1 MTYPSNSIA
10 FRTDVDLDEIASASA
25 VRSELARRIRAALAG
40 VNGRRTVTR
49 VAVPLDE
56 EVGTA
61 TFLRQEVQSATA
73 QRTATYWSGRGE
85 HRSTAALGAAEILA
99 DDGPIDAARVEAD
112 VTQAAGDLPAGARY
126 YGGLRFDAP
135 QAQSADRP
143 EAAWASFGT
152 YRFVL
157 PRFELVREGDE
168 QHLAC
173 NLVGPRD
180 VQSSDDVLNAVERL
194 VLPVSQPGLAL
205 PSPRGRRD
213 VPERSAWIDTIRHAL
228 GRIDAGQVDKVVL
241 ARRATLAHDRPVD
254 PLAILQHLE
263 PETPNCFHFAFRY
276 DDGPTFLGASP
287 ERLFLRRGDRV
298 ISEAVAG
305 TRSRADS
312 RRADAAL
319 RDELLESDKDRR
331 EHAFVEDA
339 IRSTL
344 DALCTSTRMP
354 QHRTEMRLSKGR
366 HLHSRIEGRLRE
378 GVSTARLLTALH
390 PTPAVGGVPTGAA
403 LDLIR
408 ECEDFDRGWYAGP
421 VGWIGA
427 DDAEFA
433 VAIRSGLV
441 EDDRLSLY
449 SGAGIVRGSEP
460 EAEWDEIEQKIE
472 NFLSLVD

>member
-1 MTYPSNSIA
+1 M
-10 FRTDVDLDEIASASA
+10 
-25 VRSELARRIRAALAG
+25 
-40 VNGRRTVTR
+40 
-49 VAVPLDE
+49 
-56 EVGTA
+56 
-61 TFLRQEVQSATA
+61 
-73 QRTATYWSGRGE
+73 
-85 HRSTAALGAAEILA
+85 
-99 DDGPIDAARVEAD
+99 
-112 VTQAAGDLPAGARY
+112 
-126 YGGLRFDAP
+126 
-135 QAQSADRP
+135 
-143 EAAWASFGT
+143 
-152 YRFVL
+152 
-157 PRFELVREGDE
+157 
-168 QHLAC
+168 
-173 NLVGPRD
+173 
-180 VQSSDDVLNAVERL
+180 
-194 VLPVSQPGLAL
+194 
-205 PSPRGRRD
+205 
-213 VPERSAWIDTIRHAL
+213 
-228 GRIDAGQVDKVVL
+228 
-241 ARRATLAHDRPVD
+241 
-254 PLAILQHLE
+254 
-263 PETPNCFHFAFRY
+263 
-276 DDGPTFLGASP
+276 
-287 ERLFLRRGDRV
+287 
-298 ISEAVAG
+298 
-305 TRSRADS
+305 
-312 RRADAAL
+312 
-319 RDELLESDKDRR
+319 
-331 EHAFVEDA
+331 EDA